1 MINVYGQN
9 PKMPRKKSTT
19 SSDSIPKPK
28 GLFDHINH
36 VREKQDPNYF
46 DKLSEADKKSWS
58 NFMVCR
64 FLSMQP
70 DIIDAVN
77 QVQKY
82 SSILSPKDF
91 YKVLIAFVPKRRA
104 FYPYIKSKSEK
115 YNPALLTLLSSHFQ
129 DSERN
134 VLEYI
139 SLLTKDDV
147 KNIISKYGYNEKQTK
162 ELLEA

>member
-1 MINVYGQN
+1 
-9 PKMPRKKSTT
+9 MPRKKSTT
-19 SSDSIPKPK
+19 SSDSITKPK

-82 SSILSPKDF
+82 SSILSPKEF

-115 YNPALLTLLSSHFQ
+115 YNPALLTLLSNHFQ

-139 SLLTKDDV
+139 SILTKADIV
-147 KNIISKYGYNEKQTK
+147 GIVGKYGYNEKQIK
-162 ELLEA
+162 ELMEV

>member
-1 MINVYGQN
+1 
-9 PKMPRKKSTT
+9 MPRKKATET
-19 SSDSIPKPK
+19 IAAITKPK

-36 VREKQDPNYF
+36 VREKQDIDYF
-46 DKLSEADKKSWS
+46 DKLTDADKKSWS

-70 DIIDAVN
+70 ELIDTLN
-77 QVQKY
+77 HVQKY
-82 SSILSPKDF
+82 SGVLSPKEF
-91 YKVLIAFVPKRRA
+91 YKVLIAFVPKRKA

-115 YNPALLTLLSSHFQ
+115 YNPALLTLLSNHFQ

-139 SLLTKDDV
+139 SILTKADIV
-147 KNIISKYGYNEKQTK
+147 GIVGKYGYNEKQIK
-162 ELLEA
+162 ELMEA

>member
-1 MINVYGQN
+1 
-9 PKMPRKKSTT
+9 MPRKKSTT
-19 SSDSIPKPK
+19 STDSPPKPK

-46 DKLSEADKKSWS
+46 DKLTEADKKSWS

-82 SSILSPKDF
+82 SGILSPREFSYWIIYCLK
-91 YKVLIAFVPKRRA
+91 
-104 FYPYIKSKSEK
+104 KSF
-115 YNPALLTLLSSHFQ
+115 LSNLGVCQYF
-129 DSERN
+129 
-134 VLEYI
+134 
-139 SLLTKDDV
+139 
-147 KNIISKYGYNEKQTK
+147 
-162 ELLEA
+162 

>member
-1 MINVYGQN
+1 
-9 PKMPRKKSTT
+9 MPRPKKSTE
-19 SSDSIPKPK
+19 DSAPKAK

-36 VREKQDPNYF
+36 VREKQDPDYF
-46 DKLSEADKKSWS
+46 DKLSDADKKSWS

-70 DIIDAVN
+70 ELIDAVN

-82 SSILSPKDF
+82 SGVLSPKDF

-115 YNPALLTLLSSHFQ
+115 HNPQLLRLLSTHFQ

-139 SLLTKDDV
+139 SILTKDDV
-147 KNIISKYGYNEKQTK
+147 VNIIGKYGYTEKQTK

>member
-1 MINVYGQN
+1 VYGFN
-9 PKMPRKKSTT
+9 PKMPRKKSTAT
-19 SSDSIPKPK
+19 DSAPKPR

-36 VREKQDPNYF
+36 IREKQDPDYF

-58 NFMVCR
+58 SFMVCR

-70 DIIDAVN
+70 ELIDGVN

-82 SSILSPKDF
+82 SSVLSPKDF
-91 YKVLIAFVPKRRA
+91 YKVLIAFVPKKRA

-115 YNPALLTLLSSHFQ
+115 YNPALLSLLSAHFQ

-139 SLLTKDDV
+139 SLLTKDDIQ
-147 KNIISKYGYNEKQTK
+147 NIISKYGYNEKQIK
-162 ELLEA
+162 ELTEV

>member
-1 MINVYGQN
+1 
-9 PKMPRKKSTT
+9 MPRPKKSTE
-19 SSDSIPKPK
+19 DSAPKAK

-36 VREKQDPNYF
+36 VREKQDPDYF
-46 DKLSEADKKSWS
+46 DKLSDADKKSWS

-70 DIIDAVN
+70 ELIDAVN

-82 SSILSPKDF
+82 SGVLSPKDF

-115 YNPALLTLLSSHFQ
+115 YNPQLLKLLSTHFQ

-139 SLLTKDDV
+139 SILTKDDV
-147 KNIISKYGYNEKQTK
+147 VSIISKYGYTEKQTK

>member
-1 MINVYGQN
+1 
-9 PKMPRKKSTT
+9 MPRPKKSTT
-19 SSDSIPKPK
+19 AEAAPKAR

-36 VREKQDPNYF
+36 VREKQDPDYF
-46 DKLSEADKKSWS
+46 DKLSDADKKSWS

-70 DIIDAVN
+70 ELIDAVN

-82 SSILSPKDF
+82 SGVLSPKDF

-115 YNPALLTLLSSHFQ
+115 YNPQLLRLLSTHFQ

-139 SLLTKDDV
+139 SILTKNDIY
-147 KNIISKYGYNEKQTK
+147 NIIKKYGYEESKMK
-162 ELLEA
+162 ELVE

>member
-1 MINVYGQN
+1 
-9 PKMPRKKSTT
+9 MPRKKSTNNEA
-19 SSDSIPKPK
+19 SVPKAK

-46 DKLSEADKKSWS
+46 DTLSDADQKSWS
-58 NFMVCR
+58 NYMVCR

-70 DIIDAVN
+70 ELLEPVN
-77 QVQKY
+77 YVQKY
-82 SSILSPKDF
+82 SGVLSPKEF
-91 YKVLIAFVPKRRA
+91 YKVLISFVPKRRA

-115 YNPALLTLLSSHFQ
+115 YNPELLTLLCVHFQ

-139 SLLTKDDV
+139 SLLTKNDLTD
-147 KNIISKYGYNEKQTK
+147 IITKYGYNEKQIK
-162 ELLEA
+162 NLLEV

>member
-1 MINVYGQN
+1 
-9 PKMPRKKSTT
+9 MPRTKKST
-19 SSDSIPKPK
+19 SDNIPKAK

-36 VREKQDPNYF
+36 VREKQDPDYF
-46 DKLSEADKKSWS
+46 DKLSDADKKSWS

-70 DIIDAVN
+70 ELIDAVN

-82 SSILSPKDF
+82 SGVLSPKDF
-91 YKVLIAFVPKRRA
+91 YKVLIAFVPKRRG

-115 YNPALLTLLSSHFQ
+115 HNPQLLRLLSAHFQ

-139 SLLTKDDV
+139 SILTKDDV
-147 KNIISKYGYNEKQTK
+147 ASIISKYGYTEKQTK